1 MGHGQTIAPHG
12 IVKGMAFRVPFEVHL
27 LHPTLVTPFDRPGW
41 VYEEKVDGWRMVAY
55 KSGENV
61 HLVSR
66 RGLDHTARFAALT
79 KAIAALPSADLILDG
94 EVAVFDERLVS
105 RFDLLMEPDPDVVAT
120 PPVYVAFDVL
130 HAHGDDLRAKPLA
143 ARRDILEGLVEG
155 GEGVFAVRR
164 LEGNGHQAWA
174 EVQRR
179 GLEGYVGKDPTST
192 YRPGG
197 RTRLWL
203 KSKARQEGEFLVGG
217 VVERTEGWS
226 LLVGS
231 VSGDQLVY
239 RGLVHFGVGRKL
251 ADALKAN
258 GLVRPASPFS
268 EKITERG
275 VTWLEPRLT
284 ASVTY
289 TEILPQGR
297 LRAGVFRGFVG
308 SPSS

>member
-1 MGHGQTIAPHG
+1 MPYSPPWSKNWDSFSGFKSFPPCYTAGRHEGAHREAKVELMTEPGDRAVLLLQKVSELLRGQ
-12 IVKGMAFRVPFEVHL
+12 
-27 LHPTLVTPFDRPGW
+27 
-41 VYEEKVDGWRMVAY
+41 
-55 KSGENV
+55 
-61 HLVSR
+61 
-66 RGLDHTARFAALT
+66 
-79 KAIAALPSADLILDG
+79 
-94 EVAVFDERLVS
+94 
-105 RFDLLMEPDPDVVAT
+105 
-120 PPVYVAFDVL
+120 
-130 HAHGDDLRAKPLA
+130 PLS
-143 ARRDILEGLVEG
+143 ARREALESLVET

-164 LEGNGHQAWA
+164 LAGSGREAWA
-174 EVQRR
+174 EVLER

-192 YRPGG
+192 YRAGG
-197 RTRLWL
+197 RTRQWL
-203 KSKARQEGEFLVGG
+203 KSKVRQEGEFLVGG

-239 RGLVHFGVGRKL
+239 RGLVHFDVGRKL

-258 GLVRPASPFS
+258 GLVRSRSRFS
-268 EKITERG
+268 AKITERA

>member
-1 MGHGQTIAPHG
+1 
-12 IVKGMAFRVPFEVHL
+12 MAFRIPFEVQL
-27 LHPTLVTPFDRPGW
+27 LHPTLVPAFDRPGW
-41 VYEEKVDGWRMVAY
+41 VYEEKVDGWRMIAY
-55 KSGENV
+55 KHGADV
-61 HLVSR
+61 RLVSR
-66 RGLDHTARFAALT
+66 RGLDHTARFAPLA
-79 KAIAALPSADLILDG
+79 KSIAALPSADLILDG

-105 RFDLLMEPDPDVVAT
+105 RFDLLMEPDLDVLST
-120 PPVYVAFDVL
+120 SPVYVAFDVL
-130 HAHGDDLRAKPLA
+130 YAHGEDLRRRPLS
-143 ARRDILEGLVEG
+143 ARRVILEGLVEG
-155 GEGVFAVRR
+155 GEGVYAVRR
-164 LEGNGHQAWA
+164 LEGNGQEAWA

-179 GLEGYVGKDPTST
+179 GLEGYVAKDPTST
-192 YRPGG
+192 YRIGG
-197 RTRLWL
+197 RTRRWL
-203 KSKARQEGEFLVGG
+203 KSKVSQEGEFLVGG

-239 RGLVHFGVGRKL
+239 RGLVHFDVGRKL

-258 GLVRPASPFS
+258 GLVRSRSPFS
-268 EKITERG
+268 AKITERA

>member
-1 MGHGQTIAPHG
+1 
-12 IVKGMAFRVPFEVHL
+12 
-27 LHPTLVTPFDRPGW
+27 
-41 VYEEKVDGWRMVAY
+41 
-55 KSGENV
+55 
-61 HLVSR
+61 
-66 RGLDHTARFAALT
+66 
-79 KAIAALPSADLILDG
+79 
-94 EVAVFDERLVS
+94 
-105 RFDLLMEPDPDVVAT
+105 
-120 PPVYVAFDVL
+120 
-130 HAHGDDLRAKPLA
+130 
-143 ARRDILEGLVEG
+143 
-155 GEGVFAVRR
+155 
-164 LEGNGHQAWA
+164 
-174 EVQRR
+174 VQRR

-217 VVERTEGWS
+217 VVERPEGWS

>member
-1 MGHGQTIAPHG
+1 
-12 IVKGMAFRVPFEVHL
+12 MAFRAPFEVQL
-27 LHPTLVTPFDRPGW
+27 LHPTLAQPFDRPGW

-55 KSGENV
+55 KRGENV
-61 HLVSR
+61 RLVSR
-66 RGLDHTARFAALT
+66 RGLDHTARFMALA
-79 KAIAALPSADLILDG
+79 KSLAALPSAELVLDG
-94 EVAVFDERLVS
+94 EIAVFDERLVS
-105 RFDLLMEPDPDVVAT
+105 RFDLLMEPDLDVLST
-120 PPVYVAFDVL
+120 SPVYVAFDVL
-130 HAHGDDLRAKPLA
+130 YAHGEDLRGRPLS
-143 ARRDILEGLVEG
+143 ARRVILEGLVEG
-155 GEGVFAVRR
+155 GEGVYAVRR
-164 LEGNGHQAWA
+164 LEGNGQEAWA

-179 GLEGYVGKDPTST
+179 GLEGYVAKDPTST
-192 YRPGG
+192 YRIGG
-197 RTRLWL
+197 RTRRWL
-203 KSKARQEGEFLVGG
+203 KSKVSQEGEFLVGG

-239 RGLVHFGVGRKL
+239 RGLVHFDVGRKL

-258 GLVRPASPFS
+258 GLVRSRSRFS
-268 EKITERG
+268 AKITERA